1 MSGRIIARLMFGAT
15 LGAACAVAGVTY
27 GVPGAIAAQRKE
39 LPPGPNREL
48 VSQQCQSCH
57 DLDNVLEAAGA
68 TREAWDGAIEQMVAY
83 GLSVTPEQRA
93 MILDYLATYMGPN
106 PGPAPPAAE
115 RR

>member
-1 MSGRIIARLMFGAT
+1 MRGAT
-15 LGAACAVAGVTY
+15 LGAAIAVADVAC

-68 TREAWDGAIEQMVAY
+68 TRHAWDGA
-83 GLSVTPEQRA
+83 
-93 MILDYLATYMGPN
+93 LALT
-106 PGPAPPAAE
+106 
-115 RR
+115 